1 MELAF
6 DGYKLRGVV
15 TSDVNGTPVKQMT
28 MEPLMGESRGIPVS
42 YFINH
47 GVPMGPLAIFI

>member
-42 YFINH
+42 Y
-47 GVPMGPLAIFI
+47 L